1 MTNKNFNQE
10 LLADILAYS
19 TICGFCDYKKYRDI
33 CNDDDD
39 EIEKRTKPDIIQLA
53 KTLLDKEIFDSYP
66 EFKTP
71 KPDLFSK
78 LDDAT
83 TEAKTAL
90 EAKHDI
96 LHQICLNIMEEFPTL
111 QAVTI
116 QSVEYAIIKIT
127 YANKQVENSTYIA
140 INDEEQ
146 LKQNVQEFLNK
157 IKIKKEEIKK

>member
-53 KTLLDKEIFDSYP
+53 KTLLDKEIFDYYP

>member
-10 LLADILAYS
+10 LLADILVYAIYNK
-19 TICGFCDYKKYRDI
+19 FVD
-33 CNDDDD
+33 
-39 EIEKRTKPDIIQLA
+39 IEKYEDYGIYEDEMERFTKQDIIQIANQVLSKETLA
-53 KTLLDKEIFDSYP
+53 KYSEFTLE
-66 EFKTP
+66 
-71 KPDLFSK
+71 KPNLFTK

-146 LKQNVQEFLNK
+146 LKQNVQEFLDK
-157 IKIKKEEIKK
+157 IKIKKENSK

>member
-1 MTNKNFNQE
+1 MTHKNFDQN

-19 TICGFCDYKKYRDI
+19 TMQGFGDYEKYKDI

-53 KTLLDKEIFDSYP
+53 KTLLDKDIFDSYP
-66 EFKTP
+66 EFKTE
-71 KPDLFSK
+71 KSDLFFK
-78 LDDAT
+78 LTDAT
-83 TEAKTAL
+83 IEANNAL
-90 EAKHDI
+90 ESKHDI
-96 LHQICLNIMEEFPTL
+96 LQQICLNIMEEFPTL
-111 QAVTI
+111 QSVTI

-146 LKQNVQEFLNK
+146 LIKNVQEFLDK
-157 IKIKKEEIKK
+157 IENKKEKSK

>member
-1 MTNKNFNQE
+1 MQTKKFNQK

-19 TICGFCDYKKYRDI
+19 TNYEFCDYDKYRDI
-33 CNDDDD
+33 YYDDDD
-39 EIEKRTKPDIIQLA
+39 EIAKLTKTDIIQLA
-53 KTLLDKEIFDSYP
+53 KTLLDPKVFKSYP
-66 EFKTP
+66 EFQTE

-96 LHQICLNIMEEFPTL
+96 LHQICLNVIEEFPTL

-140 INDEEQ
+140 INNEEQ
-146 LKQNVQEFLNK
+146 LKQNVQEFLDK
-157 IKIKKEEIKK
+157 IENKKEKSK